1 MTRRMIHFILL
12 AAAQLAVIFGVSRE
26 TVHAQYGPCI
36 PCVLVDPGHGGTDT
50 SGGYNLGATCWN
62 NLCTERNLNLAVAL
76 RLAQILNTRGLVEL
90 SNYWL
95 TRKTDIKI
103 FNVDRARMAES
114 LGVEEFISIHHDG
127 SDDTTVNRTQMAY
140 CNETKTAAGAWRD
153 STSALA
159 LKVGYK
165 IRDTFNIRYQS
176 PSVRCDLTVLKR
188 TSMASVV
195 SEASFITNPTEANA
209 FLYGTRAQQEAG
221 AIFHGWRSYKSGGGF
236 AFVHNAYNGG
246 PRFPVHFGVTFW
258 ANDRCGSLVKPLT
271 RGGWAC
277 VPPEQDS

>member
-1 MTRRMIHFILL
+1 VIYLVGLATLQFTMILSIPPN
-12 AAAQLAVIFGVSRE
+12 AVR
-26 TVHAQYGPCI
+26 AQYGPCI
-36 PCVLVDPGHGGTDT
+36 TKVLIDPGHGGTDT
-50 SGGYNLGATCWN
+50 SGGYKLGATCWN
-62 NLCTERNLNLAVAL
+62 NLCTERGLNLGVAL
-76 RLAQILNTRGLVEL
+76 QLGAILTAHGNPEGTR
-90 SNYWL
+90 YWL
-95 TRKTDIKI
+95 TRNDDTKVLLTA
-103 FNVDRARMAES
+103 RARKAES
-114 LGVEEFISIHHDG
+114 LAVNQFISIHHDG
-127 SDDTTVNRTQMAY
+127 NVDTTINRTQMIY
-140 CNETKTAAGAWRD
+140 CNAAKNDTGAYRD

-165 IRDTFNIRYQS
+165 IRDTFNIGYQS